1 MPEIETAALG
11 NEAGMIGAASL
22 LYVKYGGDNMR
33 INPDNKKIRY
43 SGRIDWRN
51 PKEPIWVYPC
61 TSAEFKFTGKYLKIF
76 LKNKMISSH
85 LNYLKTSSDS
95 NVRSFYLLIPP
106 NSGELKFISF
116 TKQFRFSIGF
126 LLLMRQ

>member
-11 NEAGMIGAASL
+11 NEAGMICAASL
-22 LYVKYGGDNMR
+22 LYVKYGGDKMR

-76 LKNKMISSH
+76 LKNKNEYWQ
-85 LNYLKTSSDS
+85 NYLVCASGSSNNFAPSSIS
-95 NVRSFYLLIPP
+95 NPRMC
-106 NSGELKFISF
+106 ISW
-116 TKQFRFSIGF
+116 QES
-126 LLLMRQ
+126 